1 MVDQITKI
9 YFKTI
14 IQGRLEFG
22 SAKSYDKLVKMFDS
36 RAETYHKN
44 DVIFTSDEIF
54 DEEKLTLEIPR
65 FVGQITEKRFKNTI
79 ALLAYS
85 AQFAVTGSIRAWM
98 SEAGKVMHYALMEPD
113 SDRAAVRS
121 FLKGRKLVK
130 EDGRE
135 QEAIDALSKAIEK
148 YDRHAQAYER
158 RAKVVFRMQ
167 NYHDAKRDYTKSI
180 NLDPTIPTSYYGRA
194 KVHMIE
200 ENWEEAIADF
210 NQALKKSV
218 ALQPVYWKA
227 RRHKAACHLKL
238 KQLTEAEFDLKLYS
252 NRKFAADDIN
262 SKYKGWALFNF
273 AKLLMERE
281 EYVDAI
287 AALDKA
293 LALEDDVRREVTVG
307 EILRTRSIIKK
318 RAGKSGHVKD
328 LKAAAEAG
336 DALAVKMLNTK
347 TPRAPRKK
355 KA

>member
-14 IQGRLEFG
+14 VQGRLEFG
-22 SAKSYDKLVKMFDS
+22 SAKSYDKLVKLFDS

-44 DVIFTSDEIF
+44 DVIFTSEEIF
-54 DEEKLTLEIPR
+54 DQEKLTMEIPR
-65 FVGQITEKRFKNTI
+65 YVGQITEKRFKNTI
-79 ALLAYS
+79 ALLSYS

-98 SEAGKVMHYALMEPD
+98 SEEGKVMHYALMEPD

-130 EDGRE
+130 QDGKE
-135 QEAIDALSKAIEK
+135 KEAIAALSKAIEK

-200 ENWEEAIADF
+200 ESWQQAIEDF

-227 RRHKAACHLKL
+227 RRHKATCHLHL
-238 KQLTEAEFDLKLYS
+238 KQYKEAEFDLKLYS
-252 NRKFAADDIN
+252 NRKFASDDIN
-262 SKYKGWALFNF
+262 SKYKGWATFNF
-273 AKLLMERE
+273 AKLLMDRE
-281 EYVDAI
+281 EYAEAI
-287 AALDKA
+287 SLLDKA
-293 LALEDDVRREVTVG
+293 LDLSEDMLRGVTKG

-336 DALAVKMLNTK
+336 DKLAVKMLNTK
-347 TPRAPRKK
+347 TTRKPKK
-355 KA
+355 K